1 MKRNKRN
8 IKKGDIYFISQD
20 ENNSPTGNEMWANR
34 PGVVVSNN
42 LNNTHSNVVEVV
54 YLTTN
59 LKKLNIP
66 THVHI
71 KNKNGQSVAL
81 CEQIHSIDKSR
92 VKSYLDKVTYNELKQ
107 INKAIALSLNIENDV
122 DHLHD
127 KINKLKKQKN
137 YYKSLYHS
145 LDDFKATRNK
155 THQNA

>member
-34 PGVVVSNN
+34 PGVIVSNN

-107 INKAIALSLNIENDV
+107 INKAIALSLNINHNIN
-122 DHLHD
+122 HLYQT
-127 KINKLKKQKN
+127 INELKEQKN
-137 YYKSLYHS
+137 YYKSLYQS
-145 LDDFKATRNK
+145 LENFKATRDEI
-155 THQNA
+155 H